1 MWRERGE
8 RACYVRAVMQLSE
21 LKWDAAGLVTVVVQ
35 DEDTGE
41 IRMLAHANLAA
52 VQATLDSGFAHFF
65 SRSRGALWRKGE
77 SSGHGLRV
85 SQVWVDC
92 DGDALVY
99 LATAEGPSCH
109 TLRET
114 CFFRKL
120 SAAGE
125 IVEDSENHAQS
136 TLPRLWSELDA
147 RRRSTAA
154 KSYTKS
160 LLEAGP
166 PKINAKI
173 EEEAAELTKA
183 ISSETPDRVISEAA
197 DVLYHVMVGL
207 LARDVSLRDVEA
219 ELAKRFAQSGH
230 AEKAART

>member
-1 MWRERGE
+1 
-8 RACYVRAVMQLSE
+8 MQLSE
-21 LKWDAAGLVTVVVQ
+21 LKWDSAGLVTVVVQ
-35 DEDTGE
+35 DQDSGE

-52 VQATLDSGFAHFF
+52 VQATLDSGLAHFF
-65 SRSRGALWRKGE
+65 SRSRGSLWRKGE

-99 LATAEGPSCH
+99 LASPEGPSCH

-125 IVEDSENHAQS
+125 ITDDPDHHAQS

-166 PKINAKI
+166 AKISAKI
-173 EEEAAELTKA
+173 EEEATELTKA
-183 ISSETPDRVISEAA
+183 ISGETSERVVSEAA
-197 DVLYHVMVGL
+197 DVLYHVLVGL
-207 LARDVSLRDVEA
+207 MARDVSLRHVEA
-219 ELAKRFAQSGH
+219 ELAKRFKQSGH
-230 AEKAART
+230 AEKSSR